1 LDLVCY
7 VDSPLGRQ
15 IEANNVNG
23 KTRPTGSSN
32 VDGGKR
38 ILKNNGREYAVNDG
52 RSFWAQPPTSQFE
65 PNLPDSEMIGSVTVI
80 L

>member
-1 LDLVCY
+1 MN
-7 VDSPLGRQ
+7 G
-15 IEANNVNG
+15 EA
-23 KTRPTGSSN
+23 RPTGSSN

-38 ILKNNGREYAVNDG
+38 ILKINGREYAVNDG

-65 PNLPDSEMIGSVTVI
+65 TNLPELEMIGSVTVV